1 MRMLALDNLHTF
13 WTSRHPYN
21 MTWAYQMTWAQDFN
35 TTWKHPT
42 SLKMCICVCLLLV
55 ASVHRKAPFNAFPF
69 FQDREKIEFGSL
81 LGCLRTASRKGNTT
95 RWWFQIFFIFTPTW
109 GRFPFWLI
117 CFKGVETTNQTTS
130 YWIQSDFLMDLDSWF
145 LTGCK
150 SMALWVSGIRGRAW
164 HDLYNIGTQ
173 MEEMIRFDGSEIPN
187 NHQEM

>member
-1 MRMLALDNLHTF
+1 
-13 WTSRHPYN
+13 
-21 MTWAYQMTWAQDFN
+21 MTWAWSKPHYNSRNQQN
-35 TTWKHPT
+35 LET
-42 SLKMCICVCLLLV
+42 SNIIENVHLCVCLLLV
-55 ASVHRKAPFNAFPF
+55 ASVHRKAEHQRISFFPRSRKDWVWI
-69 FQDREKIEFGSL
+69 QSDV
-81 LGCLRTASRKGNTT
+81 LRTASRKGNTT

-117 CFKGVETTNQTTS
+117 FFKGVETTNQTTS